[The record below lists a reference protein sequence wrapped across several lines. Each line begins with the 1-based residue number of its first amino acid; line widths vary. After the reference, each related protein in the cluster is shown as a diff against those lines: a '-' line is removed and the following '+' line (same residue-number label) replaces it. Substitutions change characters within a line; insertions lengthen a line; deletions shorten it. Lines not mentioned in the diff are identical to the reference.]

1 MENASKAL
9 VMAGAILIALIIIS
23 LALVMYNKWK
33 IVVIKNA
40 NLDAE
45 EIQAFN
51 STFTPYIGKHVSGS
65 DVNAL
70 IQKVVATNLSSKN
83 SGDDVKRVKIEF
95 PNVAGTTTT
104 VDKDGKYNPD
114 NARKVKTGGTFYEV
128 EITKYEKVGKGEII
142 SEITVTVSQ

>member
-83 SGDDVKRVKIEF
+83 SGDDVKRVKITF
-95 PNVAGTTTT
+95 PNATGTTT
-104 VDKDGKYNPD
+104 VDTDGKYNPD

-142 SEITVTVSQ
+142 SEITVKASP